1 MYRNYNGHGAG
12 FGDTEVKAT
21 TTDKVGTSVYASIDI
36 AVPGHVVI
44 VVINK
49 SLSPTTATVR
59 VQGVAAASASVYKL
73 TSRISKPEPSPALL
87 ARNSGTFIYV
97 MPAQSVS
104 VIVPRTGERDAALTQ
119 LVVSSAPQTSIAQA
133 SPSV

>member
-1 MYRNYNGHGAG
+1 
-12 FGDTEVKAT
+12 
-21 TTDKVGTSVYASIDI
+21 
-36 AVPGHVVI
+36 
-44 VVINK
+44 VINK

-104 VIVPRTGERDAALTQ
+104 VIVPRTGERDAAMTQ